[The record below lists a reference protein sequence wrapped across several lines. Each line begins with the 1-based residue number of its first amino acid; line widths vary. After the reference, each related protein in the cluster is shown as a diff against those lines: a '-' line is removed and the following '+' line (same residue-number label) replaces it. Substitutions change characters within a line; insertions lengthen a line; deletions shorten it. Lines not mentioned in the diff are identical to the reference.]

1 MHTGLQRADPVINS
15 GARGD
20 FAASPRSPNGIVSL
34 SGECAMAINGRSSK
48 TPQWRLDADI
58 VDSVTIRGVEDIR
71 GAAVALNDAA
81 HACAFRIAVA
91 ADIAS
96 KEPMMDAD
104 GGILNADVFGWVAD
118 GERWW
123 EDTRLA
129 LKSFLPRACRYESEP
144 FWYNEHGFH
153 THWRNK
159 YLEGI
164 SIKDFKMTRTSRS
177 AILIPVHLSF
187 GQIGAVSL
195 IPHDRETDDLSEPFR
210 LYGDSLGLLVRRFVA
225 SYVAAVRTQQWIPS
239 NCSLSK
245 REVECLRWAAI
256 GKTDNDISAILSLSH
271 ATVRYHVQRAGEKL
285 NAVNRSQAV
294 FKAGQLGFL
303 GAAS

>member
-1 MHTGLQRADPVINS
+1 MIAVAPAVYEL
-15 GARGD
+15 
-20 FAASPRSPNGIVSL
+20 
-34 SGECAMAINGRSSK
+34 
-48 TPQWRLDADI
+48 RLDPEKLN
-58 VDSVTIRGVEDIR
+58 SVTIRGVEDIR
-71 GAAVALNDAA
+71 SAAIALNDIAN
-81 HACAFRIAVA
+81 ACGFRIAVA

-96 KEPMMDAD
+96 KEQMVDAE
-104 GGILNADVFGWVAD
+104 GAILNAEVFGWTAD

-123 EDTRLA
+123 EDSRLA

-144 FWYNEHGFH
+144 FWCNAEGFH
-153 THWRNK
+153 TIWRNK

-164 SIKDFKMTRTSRS
+164 VLKDFKTVLSGAS
-177 AILIPVHLSF
+177 AIVIPVHLSF

-195 IPHDRETDDLSEPFR
+195 SPHDKSLADLSEPFALYAER
-210 LYGDSLGLLVRRFVA
+210 LGVLVRRFVA
-225 SYVAAVRTQQWIPS
+225 GYVAAMRTQQWIPS

-256 GKTDNDISAILSLSH
+256 GKTDNEISVILSLSH
-271 ATVRYHVQRAGEKL
+271 ATVRYHVQRAAEKL

>member
-1 MHTGLQRADPVINS
+1 MAMNGNS
-15 GARGD
+15 SD
-20 FAASPRSPNGIVSL
+20 
-34 SGECAMAINGRSSK
+34 
-48 TPQWRLDADI
+48 TPQWRLDEETLDR
-58 VDSVTIRGVEDIR
+58 VTIRSVHDIR
-71 GAAVALNDAA
+71 GAAIALNDAA
-81 HACAFRIAVA
+81 HSCGFRIAVA

-96 KEPMMDAD
+96 KEPMVDAD
-104 GGILNADVFGWVAD
+104 GAILNAEVFGWVAD

-144 FWYNEHGFH
+144 FWFNDDGFN
-153 THWRNK
+153 TLWRNK

-164 SIKDFKMTRTSRS
+164 SIKDFKLTRTSLS

-195 IPHDRETDDLSEPFR
+195 IPLDTEKVDLSEPFR
-210 LYGDSLGLLVRRFVA
+210 LYADSMGLLVRRFVA
-225 SYVAAVRTQQWIPS
+225 GYVAAMRTQQWIPS

>member
-1 MHTGLQRADPVINS
+1 MVDGD
-15 GARGD
+15 GA
-20 FAASPRSPNGIVSL
+20 
-34 SGECAMAINGRSSK
+34 
-48 TPQWRLDADI
+48 
-58 VDSVTIRGVEDIR
+58 
-71 GAAVALNDAA
+71 
-81 HACAFRIAVA
+81 
-91 ADIAS
+91 
-96 KEPMMDAD
+96 
-104 GGILNADVFGWVAD
+104 ILNAEIFGWVSD

-144 FWYNEHGFH
+144 FWYNDDGFR
-153 THWRNK
+153 TTWRNK

-164 SIKDFKMTRTSRS
+164 AIKDFKIPRASRA

-187 GQIGAVSL
+187 GQIGAVCL
-195 IPHDRETDDLSEPFR
+195 IPLDKKAVDLTEPFR
-210 LYGDSLGLLVRRFVA
+210 LYADSMGLLVRRFVA
-225 SYVAAVRTQQWIPS
+225 SYVAAMRTQQWIPS

-271 ATVRYHVQRAGEKL
+271 ATVRYHVQRAADKL

>member
-1 MHTGLQRADPVINS
+1 M
-15 GARGD
+15 
-20 FAASPRSPNGIVSL
+20 ASNQST
-34 SGECAMAINGRSSK
+34 SK
-48 TPQWRLDADI
+48 APKWRLDEETLE
-58 VDSVTIRGVEDIR
+58 SVTIRSVEDIR
-71 GAAVALNDAA
+71 GAAMALNNAA
-81 HACAFRIAVA
+81 HECGFRIAVA

-96 KEPMMDAD
+96 KEPMVDAE
-104 GGILNADVFGWVAD
+104 GGILNAEIFGWVAD

-123 EDTRLA
+123 EDNRLA

-144 FWYNEHGFH
+144 FWYNADGFK
-153 THWRNK
+153 TLWRNK

-164 SIKDFKMTRTSRS
+164 AIKDFKIQLTTSS

-195 IPHDRETDDLSEPFR
+195 IPLDKDQTDLSEPFQ
-210 LYGDSLGLLVRRFVA
+210 LYADSMGLLVRRFVA

>member
-1 MHTGLQRADPVINS
+1 MVGNQST
-15 GARGD
+15 
-20 FAASPRSPNGIVSL
+20 
-34 SGECAMAINGRSSK
+34 SK
-48 TPQWRLDADI
+48 APKWRLDEETLE
-58 VDSVTIRGVEDIR
+58 SVTIRSVEDIR
-71 GAAVALNDAA
+71 GAAMALNNAA
-81 HACAFRIAVA
+81 HECGFRIAVA

-96 KEPMMDAD
+96 KEPMVDAE
-104 GGILNADVFGWVAD
+104 GGILNAEIFGWVAD

-123 EDTRLA
+123 EDNRLA

-144 FWYNEHGFH
+144 FWYNADGFK
-153 THWRNK
+153 TLWRNK

-164 SIKDFKMTRTSRS
+164 AIKDFKIQLTTSS

-195 IPHDRETDDLSEPFR
+195 IPLDKDQTDLSEPFQ
-210 LYGDSLGLLVRRFVA
+210 LYADSMGLLVRRFVA

>member
-1 MHTGLQRADPVINS
+1 MAVNGGSSI
-15 GARGD
+15 
-20 FAASPRSPNGIVSL
+20 AS
-34 SGECAMAINGRSSK
+34 K
-48 TPQWRLDADI
+48 WRLDEETLDR
-58 VDSVTIRGVEDIR
+58 VTIRTVDDIR
-71 GAAVALNDAA
+71 GAAIVLNDAA
-81 HACAFRIAVA
+81 NECGFRIAVA

-96 KEPMMDAD
+96 KEPMLDAE
-104 GGILNADVFGWVAD
+104 GGILNAEIFGWVAD

-144 FWYNEHGFH
+144 FWYNEDGFK
-153 THWRNK
+153 TLWRNK

-164 SIKDFKMTRTSRS
+164 SIKDFKIAWTSPS

-195 IPHDRETDDLSEPFR
+195 IPLDKTMIDLSEPFR

-271 ATVRYHVQRAGEKL
+271 ATVRYHVQRAAEKL

>member
-1 MHTGLQRADPVINS
+1 MN
-15 GARGD
+15 
-20 FAASPRSPNGIVSL
+20 VS
-34 SGECAMAINGRSSK
+34 SSSLDD
-48 TPQWRLDADI
+48 WRLEKETLE
-58 VDSVTIRGVEDIR
+58 SVTIRSVDDIR
-71 GAAVALNDAA
+71 AAAIALNDAA
-81 HACAFRIAVA
+81 QACGFRIAVA
-91 ADIAS
+91 VDIAS
-96 KEPMMDAD
+96 KEQMVDAD
-104 GGILNADVFGWVAD
+104 GAILNAEVFGWVAD

-123 EDTRLA
+123 EDSRLA

-144 FWYNEHGFH
+144 FWCNEEGFH
-153 THWRNK
+153 TIWRNK

-164 SIKDFKMTRTSRS
+164 TLKDFKRVVAGR
-177 AILIPVHLSF
+177 AIIVIPVHLSF

-195 IPHDRETDDLSEPFR
+195 TYKDLTLSDLSE
-210 LYGDSLGLLVRRFVA
+210 LYARYAESLGALVRRFVA
-225 SYVAAVRTQQWIPS
+225 GYVAAMRTHQWIPS

-256 GKTDNDISAILSLSH
+256 GKTDNEIGTILSLSH
-271 ATVRYHVQRAGEKL
+271 ATVRYHVQRAAEKL